1 VPEIITVT
9 LIVSHATFSN
19 SLRDFLKEEINMQ
32 NWKRIVLW
40 IVVAAL
46 VLSVA
51 VCQKKTQQE
60 KTAAAPPKEEISSV
74 PEEAAKPAEEPE
86 SEEKAVEAEAPKEE
100 EPAAAEEKPEM
111 AAKEE
116 PEKPAEAAPAKEITR
131 DNAAAII
138 ELAKGGRI
146 VMEFYPADAPNT
158 VDNFITLAKKGFYD
172 GLTFHRVEPGFVV
185 QGGDPLGNGR
195 GGPGYTIKAEF
206 NSQKHRTGTLAMARS
221 TDPDS
226 AGSQFYICLAPQPGL
241 DGQYTVF
248 GQVIEG
254 MDLVKGIAIGD
265 VMKKV
270 TIVDKATVSK

>member
-1 VPEIITVT
+1 
-9 LIVSHATFSN
+9 
-19 SLRDFLKEEINMQ
+19 MQ
-32 NWKRIVLW
+32 NWKRILLW
-40 IVVAAL
+40 VVVAAL

-60 KTAAAPPKEEISSV
+60 KPDAAPSEEAELSSV
-74 PEEAAKPAEEPE
+74 PEEATKPAEESKP
-86 SEEKAVEAEAPKEE
+86 EEKPMEAEAPKEE
-100 EPAAAEEKPEM
+100 EPAAAEEKPET
-111 AAKEE
+111 AAMEESKMKEA
-116 PEKPAEAAPAKEITR
+116 EKPAEAAPAKEITR
-131 DNAAAII
+131 DNAAVII
-138 ELAKGGRI
+138 EMAKGGRI
-146 VMEFYPADAPNT
+146 VMEFYPKDAPNT

-172 GLTFHRVEPGFVV
+172 GLKFHRVEPGFVV

-195 GGPGYTIKAEF
+195 GGPGYTVKAEF
-206 NSQKHRTGTLAMARS
+206 NSQKHLTGTLAMARS

-254 MDLVKGIAIGD
+254 MDLVKGIAKGD

>member
-1 VPEIITVT
+1 MC
-9 LIVSHATFSN
+9 F
-19 SLRDFLKEEINMQ
+19 FLKEEINME
-32 NWKRIVLW
+32 NWKRIALW
-40 IVVAAL
+40 FVVAAL

-60 KTAAAPPKEEISSV
+60 KTAAEPPEEEISSV
-74 PEEAAKPAEEPE
+74 PEEAAEPAEEPE
-86 SEEKAVEAEAPKEE
+86 AEEAKEE
-100 EPAAAEEKPEM
+100 EPAVAEEKPET
-111 AAKEE
+111 APKEE

-146 VMEFYPADAPNT
+146 VMEFYPQDAPNT
-158 VDNFITLAKKGFYD
+158 VDNFVTLAKKGFYD
-172 GLTFHRVEPGFVV
+172 GLTFHRVVPGFVV
-185 QGGDPLGNGR
+185 QGGDPLGTGR

-206 NSQKHRTGTLAMARS
+206 NSRKHITGTLAMARS

>member
-1 VPEIITVT
+1 VNHV
-9 LIVSHATFSN
+9 TFSN
-19 SLRDFLKEEINMQ
+19 SSRDFLKEESNMQ

-60 KTAAAPPKEEISSV
+60 KPAAAPPKEEISSV
-74 PEEAAKPAEEPE
+74 PEEATKPAEEPE

-100 EPAAAEEKPEM
+100 EPAAAEEKPET

-116 PEKPAEAAPAKEITR
+116 SKMKEAEKPAEAAPAKEITR

-146 VMEFYPADAPNT
+146 VMEFYPKDAPNT

-172 GLTFHRVEPGFVV
+172 GLKFHRVEPGFVV

-206 NSQKHRTGTLAMARS
+206 NSQKHLTGTLAMARS
-221 TDPDS
+221 ADPDS

-241 DGQYTVF
+241 DRQYTVF

-254 MDLVKGIAIGD
+254 MDLVKGIAKGD